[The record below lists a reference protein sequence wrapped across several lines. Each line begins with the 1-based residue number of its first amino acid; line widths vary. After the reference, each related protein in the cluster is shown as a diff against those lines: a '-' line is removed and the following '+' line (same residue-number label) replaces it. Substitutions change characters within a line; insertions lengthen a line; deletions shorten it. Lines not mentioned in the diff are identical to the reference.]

1 MATITPTSVLSR
13 GGPFAPTV
21 TTLTASDTL
30 TYKPQTKQ
38 VLLLTNTTG
47 TAVTVTIDGA
57 GGTVISPSGY
67 GGTISVASG
76 KEIVVGANGSQAVKL
91 SDISAFLQGVV
102 AVTGGVGVTAI
113 LFEG

>member
-1 MATITPTSVLSR
+1 MATITPTSVNQ
-13 GGPFAPTV
+13 GVPFAPIV
-21 TTLTASDTL
+21 TTLTASDSL
-30 TYKPQTKQ
+30 AYKKSSKQ
-38 VLLLTNTTG
+38 ILLLTNTTG
-47 TAVTVTIDGA
+47 TSVTVTIDGA
-57 GGTVISPSGY
+57 GGTVIAPVGY

-76 KEIVVGANGSQAVKL
+76 KTITVGANSSQAVKL

>member
-1 MATITPTSVLSR
+1 MATLTPTSVLSR
-13 GGPFAPTV
+13 GGPFVPTV

-38 VLLLTNTTG
+38 VLLLTNTT
-47 TAVTVTIDGA
+47 ASPVVVTIDGD
-57 GGTVISPSGY
+57 GGTAISPSGY
-67 GGTISVASG
+67 GGTISVAAG
-76 KEIVVGANGSQAVKL
+76 KAITVAANGVQAVKL